1 MRWRK
6 EFLSP
11 YEIPLTAFECIWSW
25 VQQCPLLPAFSYKG
39 PTLCPGAPS
48 EPANGDAS
56 GYTYAGRFMS
66 WLSCFVSVCVCT
78 WALLLSVV
86 LRAFELDS
94 PFISSWSLVMLLVRV
109 VRVCMIRALSSTFM
123 DLFFSS
129 LDISSWMGHTQVSV
143 ISQMQLFIYNV
154 INAKPQPHP

>member
-6 EFLSP
+6 EFLSSC
-11 YEIPLTAFECIWSW
+11 EIPLTAVECIWSW
-25 VQQCPLLPAFSYKG
+25 VRQCPLLPAFSYKG

-48 EPANGDAS
+48 EPANGHSS

-66 WLSCFVSVCVCT
+66 WLWCFVSVCVCT

-86 LRAFELDS
+86 LRTFALDS

-109 VRVCMIRALSSTFM
+109 VRVCMIRALSSAFM

-129 LDISSWMGHTQVSV
+129 LDISSWMGYTCFSHLTDAVVYIQC
-143 ISQMQLFIYNV
+143 Y
-154 INAKPQPHP
+154 